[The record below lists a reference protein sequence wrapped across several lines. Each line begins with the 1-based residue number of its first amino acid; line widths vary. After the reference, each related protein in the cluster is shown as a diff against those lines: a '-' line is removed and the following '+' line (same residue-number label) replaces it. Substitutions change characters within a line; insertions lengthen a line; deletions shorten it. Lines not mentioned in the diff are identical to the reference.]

1 MSTSTEKSANTAQL
15 TVINA
20 GLTSH
25 GAKKREHR
33 IAIVAGLAGRP
44 NLASTRELTREQASS
59 ILRHFDVI
67 EGAGEM
73 QLLIEQYRPEVTRQA
88 GGES

>member
-1 MSTSTEKSANTAQL
+1 MRATTEERATTGQL

-20 GLTSH
+20 GLTER

-44 NLASTRELTREQASS
+44 NLTSTRELSRAQASS
-59 ILRHFDVI
+59 IIRHLDQV
-67 EGAGEM
+67 EQAGEM
-73 QLLIEQYRPEVTRQA
+73 QLLIEQYRPE

>member
-1 MSTSTEKSANTAQL
+1 MTAVAPERATRSQL

-20 GLTSH
+20 GLTEH

-44 NLASTRELTREQASS
+44 NLTSTRDLTRAQASS
-59 ILRHFDVI
+59 ILRHLDQLEQI
-67 EGAGEM
+67 DEM
-73 QLLIEQYRPEVTRQA
+73 RQLVEQYRPE
-88 GGES
+88 